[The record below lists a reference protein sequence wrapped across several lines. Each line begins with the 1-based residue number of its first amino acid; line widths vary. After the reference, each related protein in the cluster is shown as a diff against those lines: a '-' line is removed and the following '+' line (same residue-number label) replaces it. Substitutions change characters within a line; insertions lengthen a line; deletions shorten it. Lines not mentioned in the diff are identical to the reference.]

1 MDNLGIQVHEE
12 EYTYHT
18 QPDSESEPAAV
29 ILIPATNVEH
39 RPWCLIRHH
48 SANQIMMNWAL
59 EMRETREALRTP
71 YARPVDQ

>member
-29 ILIPATNVEH
+29 ILVTATNVEH

-48 SANQIMMNWAL
+48 SANQMMNWAL
-59 EMRETREALRTP
+59 DERDKRGSP
-71 YARPVDQ
+71 DARLMVGSAC